1 MTVRTENSAGGSGNR
16 PPALIASPLLFLSFV
31 VFVVVLRELR
41 TVLIPFALAVFLAY
55 ILYPLAAFLTRARIP
70 YLLAVVLVVVFCLGL
85 LLALGLLIG
94 GEVGSFINA
103 IPQYQRTLRVQID
116 RALEYYTGLVDRV
129 AAALPGEPELVP
141 TPSPGDAPAI
151 ISGIIGN
158 LFSSLVALLRF
169 FSDFFLV
176 AVILIFLLAG
186 ARDFKK
192 ILITAWGEEHE
203 PRAAAIV
210 EAINR
215 DIGGFIIVRTLINLA
230 LGAVVTVVLLLFRID
245 YAYVWGPLIGL
256 LNFVPYVGAFV
267 GLLGPLAVALI
278 KYDSYWTALALLAV
292 LVAIQNLEGN
302 IITPY
307 LIGKKTRLNPLTVLM
322 TLILWYFIWG
332 PVGMILAT
340 PLTSCVRIL
349 CDHIDPLR
357 PVGRILGSA
366 PRKQ

>member
-1 MTVRTENSAGGSGNR
+1 MKTMPDRPAGESGAR
-16 PPALIASPLLFLSFV
+16 PSALIAYPLLFLSFV
-31 VFVVVLRELR
+31 VFVIVLRELR
-41 TVLIPFALAVFLAY
+41 AIFIPFALAVFLAY
-55 ILYPLAAFLTRARIP
+55 ILYPLVALLTRIRIP

-103 IPQYQRTLRVQID
+103 VPQYQRTLRVQID
-116 RALEYYTGLVDRV
+116 RALEYYTGLVDRL

-151 ISGIIGN
+151 ISGILGN
-158 LFSSLVALLRF
+158 LFSSLVALLKF

-186 ARDFKK
+186 ARDFKR
-192 ILITAWGEEHE
+192 ILITAWGKEHE

-230 LGAVVTVVLLLFRID
+230 LGIVATAVLLIFRID
-245 YAYVWGPLIGL
+245 YAYIWGPLIGL
-256 LNFVPYVGAFV
+256 LNFIPYIGAFV
-267 GLLGPLAVALI
+267 GMLGPLSVALLR
-278 KYDSYWTALALLAV
+278 YDSYWTALALLAV

-302 IITPY
+302 LISPY

-322 TLILWYFIWG
+322 TLILWGFIWG

-366 PRKQ
+366 PKRQ